1 MMFPLLSTGSMLTGE
16 FASLEE
22 PTEVVEVATTVGLL
36 ANGPE
41 RIGYERR
48 RVPKD
53 PKQNLK
59 LAIYPCCDRGC

>member
-1 MMFPLLSTGSMLTGE
+1 M
-16 FASLEE
+16 
-22 PTEVVEVATTVGLL
+22 GLL

>member
-22 PTEVVEVATTVGLL
+22 PTKIVEVAAAAGLL

-48 RVPKD
+48 RVSKD
-53 PKQNLK
+53 PKRKLK
-59 LAIYPCCDRGC
+59 LAIYPCRD